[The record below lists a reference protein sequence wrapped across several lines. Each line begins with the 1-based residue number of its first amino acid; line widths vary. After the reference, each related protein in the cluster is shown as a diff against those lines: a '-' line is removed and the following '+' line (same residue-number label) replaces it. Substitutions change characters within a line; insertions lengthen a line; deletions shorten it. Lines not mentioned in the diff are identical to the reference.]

1 MRIFSLA
8 MCLAGLL
15 ALLLAMVAF
24 SSVRPRIPPAKG
36 LADIE
41 RIFCINLEREATRKA
56 HMEDLFARL
65 GWRHLVEWVVPV
77 EAPTGEASLLRT
89 HMLLLERIA
98 ASQRRTA
105 WTLVFEDDAELARG
119 VSPAEGKALLE
130 RGLGELSPEGPHVT
144 MGACLKDA
152 ADDALCCSEG
162 CVSWCTHALA
172 FTPPRARAVLR
183 ALRGAVGPIDG
194 LLRVRCPPPTIVGH
208 EFRHDHEHPFWRGL
222 FFQHRSAAW
231 YQGSSVTAILCNTAS
246 EKSAHANNPSTRAIS
261 DSEATLSPLGIG
273 ANPSFGQSTAAF
285 CIFKIADLPPP

>member
-1 MRIFSLA
+1 MQIFPVA
-8 MCLAGLL
+8 ACLVGLS
-15 ALLLAMVAF
+15 ALLLGVVFF
-24 SSVRPRIPPAKG
+24 SSLRPRTPPAKG

-41 RIFCINLEREATRKA
+41 RIFCINLEREVTRKA

-65 GWRHLVEWVVPV
+65 GWKHLVEWVVPL

-89 HMLLLERIA
+89 HLLLLERIA
-98 ASQRRTA
+98 ACPRLTA
-105 WTLVFEDDAELARG
+105 WTLVFEDDAELAHG

-130 RGLGELSPEGPHVT
+130 RCLGELSPEGPHVT

-152 ADDALCCSEG
+152 ADDGLCRPGG

-172 FTPPRARAVLR
+172 FTPSRARAVLR

-208 EFRHDHEHPFWRGL
+208 EFWHDHEHPFWRGL

-231 YQGSSVTAILCNTAS
+231 YQGSSIV
-246 EKSAHANNPSTRAIS
+246 ST
-261 DSEATLSPLGIG
+261 
-273 ANPSFGQSTAAF
+273 
-285 CIFKIADLPPP
+285 